1 MTKPLV
7 GLALGDL
14 ERNEDALAYLEGVLE
29 GLQAGGQQLPVFVP
43 EVGVSGPGGHDEEVI
58 VDLPIGKDDPSRRQV
73 DRSGLGEQDLHVILA
88 TENPADRS
96 RDVRRAEG
104 CSGHL
109 VEQGLE
115 KVVVR
120 AVNHRDAH
128 GGSFQGAGCVQP
140 AEPGSE
146 DHDVRQR
153 PSHENAHPRENVVA
167 PG

>member
-1 MTKPLV
+1 M
-7 GLALGDL
+7 
-14 ERNEDALAYLEGVLE
+14 
-29 GLQAGGQQLPVFVP
+29 
-43 EVGVSGPGGHDEEVI
+43 SGPGGHDEEVI
-58 VDLPIGKDDPSRRQV
+58 VDLPIGKDYPSRRQV

-120 AVNHRDAH
+120 
-128 GGSFQGAGCVQP
+128 GSITVMCTGARFRARAAFSPPNP
-140 AEPGSE
+140 A
-146 DHDVRQR
+146 
-153 PSHENAHPRENVVA
+153 PRITT
-167 PG
+167 